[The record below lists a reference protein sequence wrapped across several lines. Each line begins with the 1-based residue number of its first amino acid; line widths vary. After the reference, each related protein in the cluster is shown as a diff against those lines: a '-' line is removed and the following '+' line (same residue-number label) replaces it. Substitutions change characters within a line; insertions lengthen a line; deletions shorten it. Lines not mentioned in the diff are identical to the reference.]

1 MFSTALDACCEWRA
15 NRLRHIH
22 RALET
27 FCTSRRRSLFIF
39 RSTSQSELQKALSGT
54 KLNLQFIHTRKHIHS
69 LIEVSRL
76 MAYSTGCC
84 RGTTGWNKQFILR
97 GFKSS
102 DDAFRLS
109 YSITFDCSIRPFL
122 DLFHLWLSFFF
133 PLENITSHGLPSA
146 VFSYV
151 DVWELSPSMKPGIS
165 TPSSSS
171 PPISITSLQQ
181 TYSELHFHV
190 SFRLLLD
197 LPCGFFLWV
206 LQPKYS
212 MK

>member
-1 MFSTALDACCEWRA
+1 MKAPGNGRRNPYAPHAACYWHTRTGLGRATFPVISLRNNRPAARPMFSTALDACCEWRA

-84 RGTTGWNKQFILR
+84 RGTTG
-97 GFKSS
+97 
-102 DDAFRLS
+102 
-109 YSITFDCSIRPFL
+109 
-122 DLFHLWLSFFF
+122 
-133 PLENITSHGLPSA
+133 
-146 VFSYV
+146 
-151 DVWELSPSMKPGIS
+151 
-165 TPSSSS
+165 
-171 PPISITSLQQ
+171 
-181 TYSELHFHV
+181 
-190 SFRLLLD
+190 
-197 LPCGFFLWV
+197 
-206 LQPKYS
+206 
-212 MK
+212 